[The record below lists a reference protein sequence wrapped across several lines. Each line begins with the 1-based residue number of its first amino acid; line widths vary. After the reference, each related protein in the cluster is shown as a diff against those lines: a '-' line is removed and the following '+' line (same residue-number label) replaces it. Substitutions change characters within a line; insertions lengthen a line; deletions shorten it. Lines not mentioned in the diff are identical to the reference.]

1 MSKFITEVIR
11 FILLIGLFYF
21 INIPIFD
28 FLAPSYEN
36 RFELTWSVSII
47 MTIFVEKLY
56 EIRDLLE
63 KNKKDE

>member
-1 MSKFITEVIR
+1 MMSKFLADIIR
-11 FILLIGLFYF
+11 FILLVGLFYI

-36 RFELTWSVSII
+36 RFELTWSVSVI
-47 MTIFVEKLY
+47 MAIFAEKLY

-63 KNKKDE
+63 KK